1 MVKGYFIFRLG
12 LFYASFSVLP
22 FPCYCQGHSRQ
33 YVYTYIQITWILWQ
47 GKIYRQFRLL
57 LQSSCIGQKNP
68 LGQGMGWS
76 KVISVE
82 YRYNSQLK
90 ETLKI
95 IRVCENLSQYLRVL
109 YLVKCIKKKF
119 AFFSVENFEQALIV
133 FFHTCDAVFIMKD
146 QLRTQEAQLL
156 YNLYVTLSELE
167 NEVDC
172 IFLVY

>member
-33 YVYTYIQITWILWQ
+33 YVYTYIQITWILRQ
-47 GKIYRQFRLL
+47 GDFYRQFSLL

-76 KVISVE
+76 KVISVG

-90 ETLKI
+90 ETLNI
-95 IRVCENLSQYLRVL
+95 IRVCDNLSQYPRVL
-109 YLVKCIKKKF
+109 YLVKCINKILH
-119 AFFSVENFEQALIV
+119 FFLWKIWN
-133 FFHTCDAVFIMKD
+133 K
-146 QLRTQEAQLL
+146 RLL
-156 YNLYVTLSELE
+156 YFSIHAMLYLL
-167 NEVDC
+167 
-172 IFLVY
+172 